1 MTHFKNEDVIK
12 NMITTAHRNG
22 TCDSNGASIKTSDG
36 RTIAKPRFGLSS
48 IAKTYVCRAGKMV
61 LKNG

>member
-1 MTHFKNEDVIK
+1 MSFKNEDVIK

-22 TCDSNGASIKTSDG
+22 TCDSNGESVKTSGG
-36 RTIAKPRFGLSS
+36 RTIAKPRLSMS
-48 IAKTYVCRAGKMV
+48 SAVKTYICRAGKMV